1 VTATREKLLD
11 MAENFE
17 AMGWTSEA
25 ADARLAASKLAP
37 PAPDDARQIAVGDR
51 VRVVA
56 IENGAPD
63 SRVGM
68 VGLIDEITDYDAS
81 HRVKFEDGEV
91 WYFQPSEL
99 AAVRASSGAPRIDA
113 PDDAPRFK
121 VGDDV
126 IVSLD
131 ENDRERGKV
140 AATCANG
147 YGVDFADGHR
157 TWCAPSQ
164 LTLAPPADAP
174 DNEGL
179 SEADAAWLEDLARR
193 EGLGVARAIASRIR
207 TTLANGAGDSDLRG
221 RLSGWREWSRAAL
234 GISPEPD
241 ATLRGLLDDRLA
253 NGAGEV
259 ERLRAE
265 LADARRYLA
274 ETERTLEKKRGAF
287 NFECSLRS
295 TAERA
300 RLDAE
305 KERDALRAELD
316 EARREAGPAIT
327 RADAGEL
334 LEMSDLSTSDA
345 CYQRVR
351 AALRAYAGGGFECCH
366 PNPLDAATARAEK
379 AEAECGELRAEL
391 DEARRERHRDLAALG
406 EWRTW
411 ASDHGRE
418 CLMSDGA
425 NRAAIDRMLGE
436 ARRERDEALSKLG
449 EVGVKLDFARAD
461 LDDARR
467 ALGQRDGKIVALES
481 KLAAAKAGPAVFQE
495 DVRTVVGAACDLE
508 RTGRNTRKLR
518 DLADRLEAFI
528 QARGETGV
536 GK

>member
-174 DNEGL
+174 DDEGL
-179 SEADAAWLEDLARR
+179 STRDALDLECFAGDLAADDEWDRFADLV
-193 EGLGVARAIASRIR
+193 LGVAKKLR
-207 TTLANGAGDSDLRG
+207 TA
-221 RLSGWREWSRAAL
+221 
-234 GISPEPD
+234 
-241 ATLRGLLDDRLA
+241 LA

-274 ETERTLEKKRGAF
+274 ETERALEKKRGAF

-316 EARREAGPAIT
+316 AVRRE
-327 RADAGEL
+327 RADPN
-334 LEMSDLSTSDA
+334 
-345 CYQRVR
+345 
-351 AALRAYAGGGFECCH
+351 AAETITCH
-366 PNPLDAATARAEK
+366 AVTVVT
-379 AEAECGELRAEL
+379 GLRAEL
-391 DEARRERHRDLAALG
+391 D
-406 EWRTW
+406 
-411 ASDHGRE
+411 
-418 CLMSDGA
+418 
-425 NRAAIDRMLGE
+425 E

-461 LDDARR
+461 LDDARC
-467 ALGQRDGKIVALES
+467 ALGQRDGKIAALES
-481 KLAAAKAGPAVFQE
+481 KLAAAKAGPVPHMATIEWAVNWLQDNRLFSEEGAQE
-495 DVRTVVGAACDLE
+495 RLREINIFLRCEDIGSVHNDAADQLA
-508 RTGRNTRKLR
+508 RAALR
-518 DLADRLEAFI
+518 LI
-528 QARGETGV
+528 QARGETEA